1 MPRAAQ
7 PGVKTTLAITLAL
20 CSIGACESAK
30 PPANKSEQ
38 AEPAAREGEPS
49 KGEPSKPVD
58 RAAPEPVS
66 EAEVTENTDRPPP
79 PAWFDTAKIQHQAL
93 IKQMASEGTIAGG
106 YASAMILEL
115 EPGVSNEQC
124 IERAKKALG
133 ESLSELPEAT
143 IDGDRLMLQG
153 KADDYHY
160 TIVCGE
166 AKGKPTMY
174 LSYTAK

>member
-1 MPRAAQ
+1 MP
-7 PGVKTTLAITLAL
+7 VKKISAIAFAL

-30 PPANKSEQ
+30 PPASKSEK
-38 AEPAAREGEPS
+38 AEPAAREV
-49 KGEPSKPVD
+49 EPSKPVD
-58 RAAPEPVS
+58 RAAPEPV
-66 EAEVTENTDRPPP
+66 AEPEIIDTIERPPP
-79 PAWFDTAKIQHQAL
+79 PTWFDTAKIQHQAV

-124 IERAKKALG
+124 IERAKSALG
-133 ESLSELPEAT
+133 ESLSDLPEAT
-143 IDGDRLMLQG
+143 VDGDRLMLQG
-153 KADDYHY
+153 EADDYHY

-174 LSYTAK
+174 LSYTAQ

>member
-1 MPRAAQ
+1 
-7 PGVKTTLAITLAL
+7 
-20 CSIGACESAK
+20 
-30 PPANKSEQ
+30 
-38 AEPAAREGEPS
+38 
-49 KGEPSKPVD
+49 
-58 RAAPEPVS
+58 
-66 EAEVTENTDRPPP
+66 
-79 PAWFDTAKIQHQAL
+79 
-93 IKQMASEGTIAGG
+93 MASEGTIAGG